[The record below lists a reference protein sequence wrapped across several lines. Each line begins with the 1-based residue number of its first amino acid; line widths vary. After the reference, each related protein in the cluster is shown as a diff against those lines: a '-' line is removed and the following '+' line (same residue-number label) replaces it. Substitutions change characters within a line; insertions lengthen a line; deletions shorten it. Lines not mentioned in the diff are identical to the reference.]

1 MRVNLSSHFRSYTDG
16 KPTVESR
23 GASVAE
29 VLADLDRRFPGL
41 RFRIVDEQD
50 HVRRHVKV
58 FVNLDVTEDL
68 STPVG
73 PGDELHVI
81 GALSGG

>member
-1 MRVNLSSHFRSYTDG
+1 MRVNLSSHFRSYTGG
-16 KPTVESR
+16 KPSVESD
-23 GASVAE
+23 GATVAE
-29 VLADLDRRFPGL
+29 VMADLDRRFPGL
-41 RFRIVDEQD
+41 RFRIIDEQD

-58 FVNLDVTEDL
+58 FVNLDATEDL

-73 PGDELHVI
+73 PSDEVHVI